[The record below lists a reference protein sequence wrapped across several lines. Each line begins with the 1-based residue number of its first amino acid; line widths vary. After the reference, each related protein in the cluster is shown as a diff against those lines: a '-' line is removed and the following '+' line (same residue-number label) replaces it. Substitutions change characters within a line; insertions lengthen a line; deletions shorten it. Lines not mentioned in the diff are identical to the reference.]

1 MLRFLLGC
9 LLVALIAIAIGWRWS
24 RVEQAVVNDQ
34 ADQISQLRAQVG
46 KLNAENDQLKA
57 RLATVQDE
65 QSRLARDN
73 DDLRKILQQKKLIGE
88 LPKDTVIPYP
98 PK

>member
-9 LLVALIAIAIGWRWS
+9 LLVALIAIAIGWRWY

-34 ADQISQLRAQVG
+34 ANQVSQLGAQVE
-46 KLNAENDQLKA
+46 KLNAENEQLKDK
-57 RLATVQDE
+57 LATVQDE
-65 QSRLARDN
+65 QSRLAHDN
-73 DDLRKILQQKKLIGE
+73 DDLRKILQQKKLTGE